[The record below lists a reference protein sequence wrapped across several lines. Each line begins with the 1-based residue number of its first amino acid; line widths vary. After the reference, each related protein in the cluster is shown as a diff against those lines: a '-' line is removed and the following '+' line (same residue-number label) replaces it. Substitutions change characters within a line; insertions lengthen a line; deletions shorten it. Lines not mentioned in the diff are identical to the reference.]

1 MINYK
6 IKPLNLIV
14 HYMHFKMCPQWY
26 RFCIS
31 LSTNYEGFNLL
42 AVIVSFQ
49 SKMLYLFFS
58 FHFFFCTLLTT
69 GIYKRF
75 FLLSFFPRLPS
86 DMQMI
91 FKLWTRRASIFW
103 LVSCEIGWNHSRKI
117 DIFTF
122 SILANNLFFAFS
134 KDWIKV
140 KWFLCFSFDEVN
152 KRSQVAT
159 RYVTS
164 INLWALSNARCLQ
177 NCGINKN

>member
-58 FHFFFCTLLTT
+58 FHFFFALYWQLAFTNVSFYYL
-69 GIYKRF
+69 
-75 FLLSFFPRLPS
+75 FFPRLPL

-122 SILANNLFFAFS
+122 SILANNFFLLFS
-134 KDWIKV
+134 KIW
-140 KWFLCFSFDEVN
+140 
-152 KRSQVAT
+152 
-159 RYVTS
+159 
-164 INLWALSNARCLQ
+164 
-177 NCGINKN
+177 

>member
-14 HYMHFKMCPQWY
+14 GYKHFKMCPQWY

-49 SKMLYLFFS
+49 SKMLYLFFFLS
-58 FHFFFCTLLTT
+58 FFCTLLTT

-75 FLLSFFPRLPS
+75 FLFSFFFTSSLGHADDIQIVNPESFDLL
-86 DMQMI
+86 I
-91 FKLWTRRASIFW
+91 GKLWNMLKSFKENW
-103 LVSCEIGWNHSRKI
+103 YFHFFYSFEW
-117 DIFTF
+117 F
-122 SILANNLFFAFS
+122 FFAFS

-152 KRSQVAT
+152 KRSQVA
-159 RYVTS
+159 
-164 INLWALSNARCLQ
+164 
-177 NCGINKN
+177 